1 MQTRRA
7 VRSVALVAA
16 VAGLVAASGLLL
28 AQPAGDP
35 AQPTPQ
41 PRQGPGGP
49 ERGERGERGAARAE
63 AAVSVERSMKTMGR
77 ALNRLAKQATDA
89 SKKVENVGLIT
100 EAQRACLAAKAGIPR
115 GPWQEETDPAK
126 KLAALVP
133 YRKDMI
139 LLEQTLL
146 AAESAILDDKLDV
159 AKAEI
164 EKCLK
169 IRDEGHKRMGVEE
182 E

>member
-1 MQTRRA
+1 MQTRRV
-7 VRSVALVAA
+7 VRSVAFVVAA
-16 VAGLVAASGLLL
+16 AGLVAASGLLM

-35 AQPTPQ
+35 AQPA
-41 PRQGPGGP
+41 PRQGGA
-49 ERGERGERGAARAE
+49 RGDAP
-63 AAVSVERSMKTMGR
+63 VSVERSMKTMGR
-77 ALNRLAKQATDA
+77 ALNRLAKQVTDPA
-89 SKKVENVGLIT
+89 KKVENVGLVT
-100 EAQRACLAAKAGIPR
+100 EAQRACIAAKAGIPR

-146 AAESAILDDKLDV
+146 AAELAILDDKFDV

-164 EKCLK
+164 DKCLA
-169 IRDEGHKRMGVEE
+169 IRDEGHKRMGVDEE
-182 E
+182 

>member
-1 MQTRRA
+1 MQIRRA
-7 VRSVALVAA
+7 VRSVAFVVAA
-16 VAGLVAASGLLL
+16 AGLVAASGLLM

-35 AQPTPQ
+35 AQPS
-41 PRQGPGGP
+41 PRQGG
-49 ERGERGERGAARAE
+49 ARAD
-63 AAVSVERSMKTMGR
+63 APVSVERSMKTMGR
-77 ALNRLAKQATDA
+77 ALNRLAKQVADPA
-89 SKKVENVGLIT
+89 KKVENVGLVT

-126 KLAALVP
+126 KLASLIP

-146 AAESAILDDKLDV
+146 AAELAILDDQFDL

-164 EKCLK
+164 DKCLK
-169 IRDEGHKRMGVEE
+169 IRDEGHKRMGVDEE
-182 E
+182 

>member
-1 MQTRRA
+1 MQMRRA

-16 VAGLVAASGLLL
+16 AAGLVAASGLLL

-35 AQPTPQ
+35 AQPPP

-49 ERGERGERGAARAE
+49 ERGERGERGGARAD
-63 AAVSVERSMKTMGR
+63 APVSVERSMKTMGR
-77 ALNRLAKQATDA
+77 ALNRLAKQVNDP

-100 EAQRACLAAKAGIPR
+100 EAQRACVAAKAGIPR

-146 AAESAILDDKLDV
+146 AAELAILDDRFDV

>member
-1 MQTRRA
+1 MQTSRA
-7 VRSVALVAA
+7 VRSLAFAFAA
-16 VAGLVAASGLLL
+16 AGLVAASGLLV

-35 AQPTPQ
+35 AQPS
-41 PRQGPGGP
+41 PRQGG
-49 ERGERGERGAARAE
+49 ARAE
-63 AAVSVERSMKTMGR
+63 APVSVERSMKTMGR
-77 ALNRLAKQATDA
+77 ALNRLAKQVTDPA
-89 SKKVENVGLIT
+89 KKVENVGLVT
-100 EAQRACLAAKAGIPR
+100 EAQRACIAAKAGIPR

-146 AAESAILDDKLDV
+146 AAELAILDDQFDL

-164 EKCLK
+164 DKCLK
-169 IRDEGHKRMGVEE
+169 IRDDGHKRMGVEE

>member
-7 VRSVALVAA
+7 VRSVAFVVVAA
-16 VAGLVAASGLLL
+16 AGLLAASGLLM
-28 AQPAGDP
+28 AQPAGDS
-35 AQPTPQ
+35 AQPA
-41 PRQGPGGP
+41 PRQGGA
-49 ERGERGERGAARAE
+49 RGEAP
-63 AAVSVERSMKTMGR
+63 VSVERSMKTMGR
-77 ALNRLAKQATDA
+77 ALNRLAKQVTDPA
-89 SKKVENVGLIT
+89 KKVENVGLVT

-126 KLAALVP
+126 KFAALVP

-139 LLEQTLL
+139 LLGQTLL
-146 AAESAILDDKLDV
+146 AAELAILDDQFDV

-164 EKCLK
+164 DKCLK

>member
-1 MQTRRA
+1 MQTRRV
-7 VRSVALVAA
+7 VRSVAFVAA
-16 VAGLVAASGLLL
+16 AAGLVAASGLLM

-35 AQPTPQ
+35 AQPPP
-41 PRQGPGGP
+41 PRQGAGGS
-49 ERGERGERGAARAE
+49 ERGERGERGARAE
-63 AAVSVERSMKTMGR
+63 APVSVERSMKTMGR
-77 ALNRLAKQATDA
+77 ALNRLAKQVTDPA
-89 SKKVENVGLIT
+89 KKVENVGLVT
-100 EAQRACLAAKAGIPR
+100 EAQRACIAAKAGIPR

-146 AAESAILDDKLDV
+146 AAELAILDDTFDV